1 MNTTRLIQARRLF
14 IVDNVPASTCRHNI
28 RQWVRSVRMLGDKWL
43 MAKVAPANQPTLAQ
57 LQQRLADCR
66 RTGYYGRVINIVT
79 GETLGERLEL
89 VIAERQRAA
98 GLLPPVIGPQP
109 TGRDV

>member
-14 IVDNVPASTCRHNI
+14 FVDGAPRSTCRHNI

-43 MAKVAPANQPTLAQ
+43 MAKKVPMNQPTLAQ

-66 RTGYYGRVINIVT
+66 RSGYYNRVIDIIS

-98 GLLPPVIGPQP
+98 GLLPPVSGPQP